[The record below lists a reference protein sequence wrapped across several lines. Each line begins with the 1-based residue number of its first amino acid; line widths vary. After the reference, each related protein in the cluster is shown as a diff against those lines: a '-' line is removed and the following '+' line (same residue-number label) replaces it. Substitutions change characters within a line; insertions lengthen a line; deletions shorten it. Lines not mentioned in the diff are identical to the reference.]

1 MLAGL
6 KYSRDP
12 TARGDEI
19 AAEMRAYYE
28 ANKPLR
34 WWQRRRRWE
43 SQNADSLML
52 GLLNIAEVARADATE
67 EDELC
72 LRG

>member
-1 MLAGL
+1 MSDPCPACGALPC
-6 KYSRDP
+6 DQTTEP

-34 WWQRRRRWE
+34 WWQRRRVWE
-43 SQNADSLML
+43 SQSADSLML
-52 GLLNIAEVARADATE
+52 RLLNIARKSAP
-67 EDELC
+67 
-72 LRG
+72 